1 MLFFSIHTFLYRH
14 ETGLGSDDK
23 VLVASYRPTLEQA
36 AAFISSALSAQP
48 PDLSATLHLSFKA
61 AAADKVEE

>member
-1 MLFFSIHTFLYRH
+1 MLFFSTHTFLYRH
-14 ETGLGSDDK
+14 ETGLGSDK